1 MYPLIL
7 TSDKRDTTYCPINKT
22 NMNHFS
28 KQDDNKKRVN
38 ILIMLVFLL
47 LSNVAVF
54 GQTIAEKNTN
64 SNTAAIESNLV
75 EKEATS
81 NTSNTSNMN
90 FVIWFMG
97 SKQNPSTTII
107 PAGENTRK
115 QFITS
120 GLAPNRLLIKAFLK
134 KAVNFEVATA

>member
-1 MYPLIL
+1 MYHVVLIP
-7 TSDKRDTTYCPINKT
+7 DKRDTIYCPINKT

-28 KQDDNKKRVN
+28 KQNGNRKRVN
-38 ILIMLVFLL
+38 ILMLLAFLV
-47 LSNVAVF
+47 LSNVAIF
-54 GQTIAEKNTN
+54 GQTVAQKNTN
-64 SNTAAIESNLV
+64 SNTAIESNLV
-75 EKEATS
+75 EKEA
-81 NTSNTSNMN
+81 TSNTSNMN

>member
-1 MYPLIL
+1 MYPLVL
-7 TSDKRDTTYCPINKT
+7 TSVKRYIIYYSENKT

-47 LSNVAVF
+47 LTNVAIF
-54 GQTIAEKNTN
+54 GQTVAEKNTN
-64 SNTAAIESNLV
+64 SNNTTESNLV
-75 EKEATS
+75 EKEAT
-81 NTSNTSNMN
+81 NTSNMN

-115 QFITS
+115 YFMTS